1 MEENITIAIE
11 DTLGINNTE
20 NTYQSDTNLYN
31 SNEDSNI
38 NNEPLIEPLNETM
51 IETMN
56 EPLNETSEM
65 NLISNDVVHVNDV
78 DEVSNMVS
86 ISNNILTEI
95 ENINNLPI
103 EKHDNIKIIPKLVFI
118 VPYRDR
124 KQHYEFFS
132 NHMKQILQDE
142 KPYKI
147 AYIHQKDER
156 LFNRGAM
163 KNIGFLI
170 IKELYPNHYKDITFV
185 FNDID
190 TMPYTKNFLNYNT
203 THGIIK
209 HFYGYTWCLGGI
221 VSITG
226 GDFEKING
234 FPNFWAWGYEDN
246 LLNIRAIHNNILIDR
261 SQFYPIMDK
270 NILQLKDG
278 ILRIVNR
285 SEFEKYIKNTNE
297 GITTISNIKYENDI
311 DIPDFYNVSEFL
323 TGTVGNITS
332 ENESFNITKSN
343 TPFFIK
349 PIRKT
354 RMPMVMM

>member
-1 MEENITIAIE
+1 MMEENITIAFE
-11 DTLGINNTE
+11 NTLGMNNTE
-20 NTYQSDTNLYN
+20 NTYQLDTLFYN
-31 SNEDSNI
+31 SNTDCNTPNESVNVL
-38 NNEPLIEPLNETM
+38 NEP
-51 IETMN
+51 
-56 EPLNETSEM
+56 
-65 NLISNDVVHVNDV
+65 NLVSTDVIDDISNV
-78 DEVSNMVS
+78 EIVSETTTS
-86 ISNNILTEI
+86 DISTLYLTETNILTEI
-95 ENINNLPI
+95 ENINVLPV
-103 EKHDNIKIIPKLVFI
+103 ENPNNVNIIPKLVFI

-132 NHMKQILQDE
+132 NHMKQLLQDE

-170 IKELYPNHYKDITFV
+170 IKDLYPNHYKDITFI

-221 VSITG
+221 VSIIG

-234 FPNFWAWGYEDN
+234 FPNFWAWGFEDN
-246 LLNIRAIHNNILIDR
+246 LLNVRAINNNILIDR

-285 SEFEKYIKNTNE
+285 TEFEKYIKHTNE
-297 GITTISNIKYENDI
+297 GISTISNIKYENDI

-323 TGTVGNITS
+323 TGTVENITS
-332 ENESFNITKSN
+332 ENEVFNITKSN
-343 TPFFIK
+343 TPFHIK
-349 PIRKT
+349 PKRKY

>member
-1 MEENITIAIE
+1 MEENITITFE
-11 DTLGINNTE
+11 DTLGMNNTK
-20 NTYQSDTNLYN
+20 NTYQLDTLFYS
-31 SNEDSNI
+31 SNTDSNI
-38 NNEPLIEPLNETM
+38 PNESVNVLNK
-51 IETMN
+51 
-56 EPLNETSEM
+56 P
-65 NLISNDVVHVNDV
+65 NLVSTEVIDD
-78 DEVSNMVS
+78 VSNVEIVS
-86 ISNNILTEI
+86 KTTTSDISTLYLTEI
-95 ENINNLPI
+95 ENINDLPV
-103 EKHDNIKIIPKLVFI
+103 ENPDNVNIIPKLVFI

-132 NHMKQILQDE
+132 NHMKQLLQDE

-170 IKELYPNHYKDITFV
+170 IKDLYPNHYKDITFI

-234 FPNFWAWGYEDN
+234 FPNFWAWGFEDN
-246 LLNIRAIHNNILIDR
+246 LLNVRAINNNILIDR

-285 SEFEKYIKNTNE
+285 TEFEKYIKHTNE
-297 GITTISNIKYENDI
+297 GISTISNIKYENDI
-311 DIPDFYNVSEFL
+311 DIPEFYNVSEFL
-323 TGTVGNITS
+323 TGTVENITS
-332 ENESFNITKSN
+332 ENEVFNITKSN
-343 TPFFIK
+343 TPFHIK
-349 PIRKT
+349 PKRKY